1 MNLILLIL
9 LSLKHTYLTVLVFI
23 VPRASMRQCVD
34 DACSP
39 TSGYPVLLCT
49 RYTFIHKS
57 TVSRVYLVPVYTG
70 VLLCGRRRPSPP
82 QNVPRGAPVEGDA
95 GRDLRAAD
103 GVLLVPRALPLRVQ
117 ALAPLVHVRPPG
129 HGPVL
134 VVAPVRVL
142 ARHHGRPARRRV
154 LDSDAVY
161 VGWTVGLYWVP
172 FAMQYTSYSVFCLF
186 LGKVVYREHWKR
198 HRWKRMFISG
208 FSLTNFLM
216 FVFILVWATR
226 SALIVIGHNERPASP
241 HVAPGLATPS
251 PSALVSAPALT
262 LAPAP
267 GASPWI
273 PVAPATYYISE
284 VLDRQLHY
292 VMGTAFAVLSVF
304 FGLLSVRYMG
314 IDRKVLR
321 RMLVFHPR
329 RLGALTMVMSFVF
342 VTRAALNFYDAIT
355 LSASP
360 GATWIALHIGSGHD
374 QSVWTVALFL
384 VWEIIPTMLILLT
397 IATPH
402 GGGGRWTNSADAYG
416 AFGQIS
422 VMSGDLL
429 QDGGGGAGD
438 EYVAAD
444 ILDPTR
450 WRWSADYSARSRQ
463 YGGGLGGGG
472 GGGLGGG
479 SGDDDEDDEVAARR
493 WLEEATCSRTIA
505 ATTRFL
511 RLGVRRGAGGR
522 ARRVAAG
529 QRGHERW
536 GAFQFGQRRRPVRT
550 VAAGQR
556 IRVPWTRVGRQLG
569 VGRRWDRQRHRAGT
583 APCRRRRRSLRRPR
597 RLWKGRRPRAV
608 GEGDADARSAS
619 VDLSSV
625 GAQGHA
631 GRVLVPSRLGP
642 NRGAT

>member
-1 MNLILLIL
+1 M
-9 LSLKHTYLTVLVFI
+9 
-23 VPRASMRQCVD
+23 
-34 DACSP
+34 
-39 TSGYPVLLCT
+39 
-49 RYTFIHKS
+49 
-57 TVSRVYLVPVYTG
+57 
-70 VLLCGRRRPSPP
+70 
-82 QNVPRGAPVEGDA
+82 
-95 GRDLRAAD
+95 
-103 GVLLVPRALPLRVQ
+103 
-117 ALAPLVHVRPPG
+117 
-129 HGPVL
+129 
-134 VVAPVRVL
+134 
-142 ARHHGRPARRRV
+142 
-154 LDSDAVY
+154 
-161 VGWTVGLYWVP
+161 
-172 FAMQYTSYSVFCLF
+172 
-186 LGKVVYREHWKR
+186 
-198 HRWKRMFISG
+198 
-208 FSLTNFLM
+208 
-216 FVFILVWATR
+216 
-226 SALIVIGHNERPASP
+226 
-241 HVAPGLATPS
+241 
-251 PSALVSAPALT
+251 
-262 LAPAP
+262 APAP

-493 WLEEATCSRTIA
+493 WLEGGDLFEDDRRYDSLPSDSVFDA
-505 ATTRFL
+505 ALVGGRGGW
-511 RLGVRRGAGGR
+511 RLGSAGTSVGAPSSLGSGGGLSGLSPQVNGYAYPGLVSVGSSGWAGGGIGSVTER
-522 ARRVAAG
+522 GRHLAGEAAFSPPSASSL
-529 QRGHERW
+529 E
-536 GAFQFGQRRRPVRT
+536 GAPPAT
-550 VAAGQR
+550 
-556 IRVPWTRVGRQLG
+556 
-569 VGRRWDRQRHRAGT
+569 
-583 APCRRRRRSLRRPR
+583 
-597 RLWKGRRPRAV
+597 V